1 MAIEK
6 INETTFVIHQGVFM
20 EAISKHDLIL
30 KIKNRGHPID
40 DQLIAIVENMK
51 VGDKTIE
58 PQAFYGDVPSVNGV
72 PKK

>member
-6 INETTFVIHQGVFM
+6 INETAFVIHQGVFM

-30 KIKNRGHPID
+30 RIKTRGHPID
-40 DQLIAIVENMK
+40 DQLITIIENMK

-58 PQAFYGDVPSVNGV
+58 PQAFYGSVPSVNGV